1 MTNPDFRI
9 LLRELLQSA
18 IPADDPEDE
27 WETLWN
33 MTITTER
40 MVEFEDMGL
49 WDLEKAGWND

>member
-1 MTNPDFRI
+1 MTKPDFRI

-18 IPADDPEDE
+18 IPADDPEDV

-49 WDLEKAGWND
+49 WDLEKSGWND

>member
-1 MTNPDFRI
+1 MTKPDFRI

-18 IPADDPEDE
+18 IPSDDPEDV

-49 WDLEKAGWND
+49 WDLEKSGWND